1 MDEHNKANNYY
12 LRNSIAQAQN
22 KLLNKRDQIP
32 IDSILV
38 DLKVTLYRS
47 ISFYLIN
54 PFCDFK

>member
-1 MDEHNKANNYY
+1 MSTI
-12 LRNSIAQAQN
+12 RPITTICVISIAQAQN

-38 DLKVTLYRS
+38 DIKVTLYRS

>member
-1 MDEHNKANNYY
+1 MDEHNKAISTICVI
-12 LRNSIAQAQN
+12 SIAQAQN

>member
-1 MDEHNKANNYY
+1 MNEHNKANNYY
-12 LRNSIAQAQN
+12 LRNFHSAGKN

-38 DLKVTLYRS
+38 DIKVTLYRS